1 LLLFLHADSNIDFGT
16 MTSRKRQSSEVCE
29 SGRGSEDMFR
39 LPDEDWL
46 AREATDSPSRNF
58 SAVNSHAA
66 YDQ

>member
-1 LLLFLHADSNIDFGT
+1 